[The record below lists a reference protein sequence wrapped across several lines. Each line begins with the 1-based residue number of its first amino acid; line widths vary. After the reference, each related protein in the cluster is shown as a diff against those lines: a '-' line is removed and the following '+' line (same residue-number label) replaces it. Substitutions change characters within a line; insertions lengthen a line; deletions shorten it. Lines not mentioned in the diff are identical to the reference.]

1 MKSNLYLALICLS
14 TTLIFS
20 CQTMNMPNFTPNPAC
35 RGTKVSVRPKIN
47 FPSPVAVLEF
57 QGPEPYS
64 HELTGKMEATL
75 TNAQWQDKNLY
86 EVVDRNNINKVTK
99 ELQRSNSSWL
109 FNPRTVARAGKR
121 MGAKTVIVGKV
132 TRAKVE
138 DTLYTDKKKVCTKWK
153 KDTEKWKQMLGL
165 GCEQEQ
171 IHYIPCV
178 KRKGYFSFTYKV
190 IDVETSKVLYAQTID
205 DHSGESK
212 QCNPTRP
219 MKNDVSTGDD
229 TTDIVKGLLNSGSL
243 DNLQD
248 ETEAVKEAMEEAVAA
263 IESDLSV
270 RYICAA
276 VKKKSSVTG
285 ASKALAAGAKFIT
298 KNAQLWDKARPI
310 WEAGYQKYP
319 AVYELAYNLG
329 LCAEV
334 NGNLKEASYYYQEA
348 YDNMSCV
355 DQDIVAARERVKGN
369 MGS

>member
-1 MKSNLYLALICLS
+1 MKRNLYLTLICLS

-20 CQTMNMPNFTPNPAC
+20 CQTMNMPSLNPNSTTC

-57 QGPEPYS
+57 QGSEPYA
-64 HELTGKMEATL
+64 HELTSTIEATL
-75 TNAQWQDKNLY
+75 TATQWQDENLY
-86 EVVDRNNINKVTK
+86 QVVDRNNINKVTK

-165 GCEQEQ
+165 GCQQEQ

-178 KRKGYFSFTYKV
+178 KRKGYFSFTYRV

-205 DHSGESK
+205 EHSGESK
-212 QCNPTRP
+212 QCNPTRT

-229 TTDIVKGLLNSGSL
+229 TTDIVKDILKNGSL
-243 DNLQD
+243 DDLQD
-248 ETEAVKEAMEEAVAA
+248 ETEAVKEAMKEAVAA

-270 RYICAA
+270 QYMCAA
-276 VKKKSSVTG
+276 VKTKSS
-285 ASKALAAGAKFIT
+285 AAAAGGKFIT
-298 KNAQLWDKARPI
+298 PKAQLWDKARPI
-310 WEAGYQKYP
+310 WEEGYQQDPSAYD
-319 AVYELAYNLG
+319 LAYNLG

-334 NGNLKEASYYYQEA
+334 NGNLKEACYYYQEA
-348 YDNMSCV
+348 YDHMSCV
-355 DQDIVAARERVKGN
+355 DQDVVAARERVKSN
-369 MGS
+369 MAK